1 MNNLD
6 VMVVLRRAAL
16 ELCAAVGLACFMVGM
31 LVGAAFMLAWMR
43 EWI

>member
-16 ELCAAVGLACFMVGM
+16 ELGAAFGLACFMAGM
-31 LVGAAFMLAWMR
+31 LAGSVLMLAWMR